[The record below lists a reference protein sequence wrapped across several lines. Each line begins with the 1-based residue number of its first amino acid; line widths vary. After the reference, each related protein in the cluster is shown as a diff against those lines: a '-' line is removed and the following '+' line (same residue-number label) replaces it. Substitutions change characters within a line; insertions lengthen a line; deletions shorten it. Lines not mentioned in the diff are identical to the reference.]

1 MHGRGWYARCLIMMC
16 SNLGFQEPSTN
27 ATRQRD
33 GWAVRSNVHVAS
45 LLECGNGYATII
57 LHFLTTRTT
66 VTGIAVRMVGPK
78 QRYLAGLTEFVGI
91 FGHPAGH
98 HPWSWGCGALKT
110 PRSVGTRI
118 LD

>member
-57 LHFLTTRTT
+57 LHFLTTRMA
-66 VTGIAVRMVGPK
+66 VTCIAVRMVGPK
-78 QRYLAGLTEFVGI
+78 QRYLALGRLFRILMVRW
-91 FGHPAGH
+91 A
-98 HPWSWGCGALKT
+98 
-110 PRSVGTRI
+110 TRI
-118 LD
+118 EIYYSA